1 MKFLSKEVKIGL
13 TAIVAI
19 IIIYSGIIFLK
30 GLQIFSNDEYYF
42 VEMKTASGIT
52 PGDEVLANG
61 VKVGIVKTVSFV
73 PEKQNILVQINIDK
87 DFNIPVGTTV
97 NISKEM
103 LGSPKMNLALANN
116 SGNYLKSGDI
126 LVAEPTIDLM
136 ETAAGMIPQ
145 VQALIPKLDSIL
157 EGVNNLA
164 NDPALA
170 QSLHNLEYVTNNLK
184 TTTDN
189 VNSLLGKDMPRLMTK
204 ANNICTNLEG
214 TTNKLNQ
221 VDIVGMA
228 NSAQGSLNNVQSITA
243 KLNTSLQDKNSS
255 LGMLLNDNSFAL
267 HLDSTAVNASRLLE
281 DLRQNPKRYVHFSIF
296 GKK

>member
-1 MKFLSKEVKIGL
+1 MKFLTKEVKIGV

-19 IIIYSGIIFLK
+19 IIIYLGIIFLK
-30 GLQIFSNDEYYF
+30 GLQIFSNDAYYL
-42 VEMKTASGIT
+42 VEMQSASGIT
-52 PGDEVLANG
+52 AGDEVLANG
-61 VKVGIVKTVSFV
+61 VKVGIVKSVSFV
-73 PEKQNILVQINIDK
+73 PEKQNILVRIDIDK
-87 DFNIPVGTTV
+87 EFKIPVGTTV

-116 SGNYLKSGDI
+116 SGNFLNSGDV
-126 LVAEPTIDLM
+126 LTAEPTIDLM

-145 VQALIPKLDSIL
+145 IQALLPKLDSIL
-157 EGVNNLA
+157 SGVNNLA
-164 NDPALA
+164 NDPALS
-170 QSLHNLEYVTNNLK
+170 QSLQNLEYITNNLK

-189 VNSLLGKDMPRLMTK
+189 VNSLLGKDMPHLMTK

-243 KLNTSLQDKNSS
+243 KLNTSLQDKNTS
-255 LGMLLNDNSFAL
+255 LGMLMNDNSFAL
-267 HLDSTAVNASRLLE
+267 HLDSTAMNASRLLE
-281 DLRQNPKRYVHFSIF
+281 DLRNNPKRYVHFSLF
-296 GKK
+296 GRK

>member
-1 MKFLSKEVKIGL
+1 MNFFTKEVKIGL

-30 GLQIFSNDEYYF
+30 GLQIFSNDSVYF
-42 VEMKTASGIT
+42 VEMKNASGIT
-52 PGDEVLANG
+52 PGSEVLASG
-61 VKVGIVKTVSFV
+61 VKVGIVKNVSFV
-73 PEKQNILVQINIDK
+73 PANQNIVVQIDIDK
-87 DFNIPVGTTV
+87 EFKIPAGTTV

-103 LGSPKMNLALANN
+103 LGSPKMNLMLANN
-116 SGNYLKSGDI
+116 SGNYLKDGDT

-145 VQALIPKLDSIL
+145 LQALLPKLDSIL
-157 EGVNNLA
+157 SGVNNLA
-164 NDPALA
+164 NDPALN
-170 QSLHNLEYVTNNLK
+170 QSLQNIEYITNNLK

-189 VNSLLGKDMPRLMTK
+189 VNVLLAKDMPKLLTK
-204 ANNICTNLEG
+204 TNNICANLEG

-243 KLNTSLQDKNSS
+243 KLNTSLQDKNNS

-267 HLDSTAVNASRLLE
+267 HLDSTATNASRLLE
-281 DLRQNPKRYVHFSIF
+281 DLRNNPKRYVHFSIF